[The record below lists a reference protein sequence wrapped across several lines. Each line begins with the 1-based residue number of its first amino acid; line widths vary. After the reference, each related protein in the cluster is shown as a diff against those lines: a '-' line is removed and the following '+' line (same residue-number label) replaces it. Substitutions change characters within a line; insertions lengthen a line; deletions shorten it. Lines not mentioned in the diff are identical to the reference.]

1 MLYSTQLGLKLKL
14 EFRLAKRQKK
24 TNKEPKKQQQ
34 QQQVNKVNL
43 IEKMFEELEQLS
55 MGITMKHNKKET
67 PGIIQA

>member
-24 TNKEPKKQQQ
+24 TNKEPKQQ

>member
-1 MLYSTQLGLKLKL
+1 MLYSTQLELKLRL

-24 TNKEPKKQQQ
+24 TNKEPKQQ

-55 MGITMKHNKKET
+55 MGITMKQTKKET
-67 PGIIQA
+67 PDIIQA